1 MQTSS
6 FAIQNLSKNLQKPPL
21 KRIDK
26 REAAWQH
33 ESMANAKHVGVAVA
47 ALDQTV
53 VAVMAT
59 GSTWTGG
66 IGGMQGV
73 LVGVA
78 KANVTGLIR
87 LGTLVVAGSH
97 GESTKAGW
105 MKMGP
110 WVGLVVPD
118 MVGVFD
124 IVPSGFD
131 LMRERNS
138 LALPVTSLVV
148 GVVALWGASRVV

>member
-1 MQTSS
+1 
-6 FAIQNLSKNLQKPPL
+6 
-21 KRIDK
+21 
-26 REAAWQH
+26 
-33 ESMANAKHVGVAVA
+33 MANAKHVGVAVA

-87 LGTLVVAGSH
+87 LGTMVVAGSH

-110 WVGLVVPD
+110 
-118 MVGVFD
+118 
-124 IVPSGFD
+124 
-131 LMRERNS
+131 
-138 LALPVTSLVV
+138 
-148 GVVALWGASRVV
+148 